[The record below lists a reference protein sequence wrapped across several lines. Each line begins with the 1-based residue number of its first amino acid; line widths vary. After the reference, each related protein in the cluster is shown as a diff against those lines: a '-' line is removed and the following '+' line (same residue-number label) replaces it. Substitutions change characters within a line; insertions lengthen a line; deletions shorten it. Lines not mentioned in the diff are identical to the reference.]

1 MRCMAKEER
10 AYVDA
15 ALAVGLTAFWAW
27 THLMAFRPHAWLDGD
42 QADAG
47 VAWIVSNFASLV
59 ALALMFFAG
68 CRHAGAFRSRGC
80 IGAVA
85 VVGACSGAGLV
96 APGVPDVLRI
106 ACTVAA
112 SACDMAFIG
121 CWAAPYV
128 AAGGR
133 GRRTAVTL
141 AAIVASFAVYL
152 ALAALPGACAPVA
165 MAALPVI
172 SAACLW
178 RIDGASCAGAGADTP
193 CPEPTPVA
201 AQKPEAMRPPLLVL
215 GFIMVFSIP
224 LNFLQTRGIGFSG
237 AEAGYVGP
245 FILALVLLAC
255 ACAAE
260 LACSRKGWSVL
271 PLAMVL
277 LLSLALLGSPDSYR
291 EGWVMSGVTLA
302 GYFLF
307 LSVTYLQL
315 SRCVDE
321 GAGGA
326 NPVCIF
332 SAGMLA
338 NAIGLLLG
346 TVLGFFAQ
354 AVSVGV
360 ANVVT
365 LGIVYGLFVL
375 GMALLPHRMKQL
387 LLNQKAEERDV
398 SPKNQYVAN
407 MVQSINEQCARVA
420 GCFGLTE
427 REGVVLGYLV
437 RGWSLQMIAEEENLA
452 RSTIKTHVTHIY
464 QKLGV
469 HTREELVLV
478 VESVG
483 E

>member
-27 THLMAFRPHAWLDGD
+27 THLMAFRPHAWLAGD

-47 VAWIVSNFASLV
+47 VAWIVSNFASLA
-59 ALALMFFAG
+59 ALALMFCAG
-68 CRHAGAFRSRGC
+68 RRHVGAFCSRGC

-152 ALAALPGACAPVA
+152 ALAALPGAWAPAA
-165 MAALPVI
+165 MAAP
-172 SAACLW
+172 
-178 RIDGASCAGAGADTP
+178 
-193 CPEPTPVA
+193 
-201 AQKPEAMRPPLLVL
+201 KPEAIRPPLLVL

-237 AEAGYVGP
+237 AEMGYAGP
-245 FILALVLLAC
+245 FVLALALLAC

-260 LACSRKGWSVL
+260 LACSRRGWSVL

-277 LLSLALLGSPDSYR
+277 LLSLALLGSPASYG

-315 SRCVDE
+315 GRCVDE

-326 NPVCIF
+326 NPVCVF

-338 NAIGLLLG
+338 NALGLLLG
-346 TVLGFFAQ
+346 TALGFFAQ

-365 LGIVYGLFVL
+365 LVIVYGLFVL

-387 LLNQKAEERDV
+387 LLNQKAEERDA
-398 SPKNQYVAN
+398 SPKNQYVVS